1 MAGAAARVEREVAR
15 TKKLPPDED
24 GRILTSK
31 AKMQEEIDMGH
42 AHEVAQIRRT
52 LRDMLMSDRYDGAS
66 EVLARFFRLALE
78 GREVASPELVKEAER
93 WKARLA
99 ILTRVSAF

>member
-1 MAGAAARVEREVAR
+1 MAGTAARVDGEVAR
-15 TKKLPPDED
+15 SKKLPPDED

-31 AKMQEEIDMGH
+31 AMLEEIDMGH

-52 LRDMLMSDRYDGAS
+52 LRDMLMSDRYEGAS

>member
-1 MAGAAARVEREVAR
+1 MAEADARVGREVAR
-15 TKKLPPDED
+15 SKKLPPDED

-31 AKMQEEIDMGH
+31 AMLEEIDMGH

>member
-1 MAGAAARVEREVAR
+1 M
-15 TKKLPPDED
+15 
-24 GRILTSK
+24 TSK
-31 AKMQEEIDMGH
+31 AKLLEEIDMGH